1 MKKLVIYATHV
12 FDFKTNDF
20 KIGGVQ
26 TYVRDLSLLG
36 AECGAISIIYDA
48 HDGVDIPR
56 SVGYQGVEVKEYN
69 KKGSFQRS
77 FDDIYKLENEND
89 TIFVIA
95 TDQYLIKTKFQNVI
109 QIQHGIAFDI
119 PGYFLGGVWK
129 THFLWKVNKVIR
141 CLRNVNRLYQ
151 TPHTVCVDY
160 NYFNWFRT
168 IGTEYN
174 GQRMHIIPNFASD
187 FISSDELN
195 IKLSNERGIKK
206 IVFARRFEDYRGSI
220 LFTRVAAKLLKERN
234 DIRITFAGNG
244 SCMEEMKDILKDCS
258 NYEFT
263 TYSSS
268 NSMIFH
274 KDFDIAVVPTIYSEG
289 TSLSLIEA
297 MAAGCFPIAT
307 HVGGMTNILL
317 DSYNGILT
325 YPSEA
330 SLYNS
335 LTKVL
340 NMESHSFNI
349 IVNNAYCSAA
359 ASFSLTK
366 WKESWKSF
374 LLSI

>member
-1 MKKLVIYATHV
+1 
-12 FDFKTNDF
+12 
-20 KIGGVQ
+20 
-26 TYVRDLSLLG
+26 
-36 AECGAISIIYDA
+36 
-48 HDGVDIPR
+48 
-56 SVGYQGVEVKEYN
+56 
-69 KKGSFQRS
+69 
-77 FDDIYKLENEND
+77 
-89 TIFVIA
+89 
-95 TDQYLIKTKFQNVI
+95 
-109 QIQHGIAFDI
+109 
-119 PGYFLGGVWK
+119 
-129 THFLWKVNKVIR
+129 
-141 CLRNVNRLYQ
+141 
-151 TPHTVCVDY
+151 
-160 NYFNWFRT
+160 
-168 IGTEYN
+168 
-174 GQRMHIIPNFASD
+174 
-187 FISSDELN
+187 
-195 IKLSNERGIKK
+195 
-206 IVFARRFEDYRGSI
+206 
-220 LFTRVAAKLLKERN
+220 
-234 DIRITFAGNG
+234 
-244 SCMEEMKDILKDCS
+244 MEEMKDILKDCS